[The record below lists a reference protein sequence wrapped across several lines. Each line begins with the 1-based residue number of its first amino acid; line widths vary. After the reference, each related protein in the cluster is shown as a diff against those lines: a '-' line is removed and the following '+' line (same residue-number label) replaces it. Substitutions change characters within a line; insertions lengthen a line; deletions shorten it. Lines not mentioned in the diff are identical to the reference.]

1 MYHDDETDQEIDD
14 DDIDDTRESTIS
26 SDVEGDDLDHQTE
39 VLDLGQARQDK
50 SLRTRR
56 VPLP

>member
-14 DDIDDTRESTIS
+14 DDSDDTRESTIS
-26 SDVEGDDLDHQTE
+26 SDIEGDDLDHQPE

-50 SLRTRR
+50 SLCTRR